1 MSVVAIPMPKVDQT
15 MEEGTLLEWLV
26 AVGDEVAVEDVV
38 AVIQT
43 DKVDME
49 VETYAAGR
57 ITALLVE
64 PGVTVAV
71 GTPLCELE
79 VVAP

>member
-1 MSVVAIPMPKVDQT
+1 MSVVTIPMPKVDQT
-15 MEEGTLLEWLV
+15 MEEGTLLEWVV
-26 AVGDEVAVEDVV
+26 AVGDEVGVEDVV

-49 VETYAAGR
+49 VETFAAGR
-57 ITALLVE
+57 IAALLVE
-64 PGVTVAV
+64 PGATVAV

-79 VVAP
+79 VSEP

>member
-1 MSVVAIPMPKVDQT
+1 MSLITIPMPKVDQM

-26 AVGDEVAVEDVV
+26 GIGDEVAVEDAI

-43 DKVDME
+43 DKVDIE

-57 ITALLVE
+57 IARLLVK
-64 PGVTVAV
+64 PGTSVPV
-71 GTPLCELE
+71 GTPLCEVE
-79 VVAP
+79 VAER